1 MFVII
6 IILKVAKSEIGS
18 YTREVAKERGGKER
32 FTVLTW
38 KSKIIKT
45 KWIKKIMKISL
56 AMFFLLSAFI

>member
-45 KWIKKIMKISL
+45 K
-56 AMFFLLSAFI
+56 